1 MSTTEIKQIKSKME
15 GFNTNTFIKEMLVNS
30 KEKFSKNADNKF
42 SKDAYIEDLKKNSV
56 NIFLENLKN
65 KSVKEV
71 TNQYTRSVEDFSK
84 ATQLYCDKKA
94 KEK

>member
-1 MSTTEIKQIKSKME
+1 ME
-15 GFNTNTFIKEMLVNS
+15 GFNTNTFIRDMLTNS
-30 KEKFSKNADNKF
+30 KEKFAKNDDNKF
-42 SKDAYIEDLKKNSV
+42 SKDAYIEDLRKNSI

-71 TNQYTRSVEDFSK
+71 TNQYTKSVEDYSK

>member
-1 MSTTEIKQIKSKME
+1 MIKSKME
-15 GFNTNTFIKEMLVNS
+15 GFNTNTFIRDMLTNS
-30 KEKFSKNADNKF
+30 KEKFAKNDDNKF
-42 SKDAYIEDLKKNSV
+42 SKDAYIEDLRKNSI

-71 TNQYTRSVEDFSK
+71 TNQYTKSVEDYSK

>member
-1 MSTTEIKQIKSKME
+1 ME
-15 GFNTNTFIKEMLVNS
+15 GFNTNTFIREMLTNS
-30 KEKFSKNADNKF
+30 KEKFAKNDDNKF
-42 SKDAYIEDLKKNSV
+42 SKDAYIEDLRKNSI

-71 TNQYTRSVEDFSK
+71 TNQYTKSVEDYSK

>member
-1 MSTTEIKQIKSKME
+1 MIKSKME
-15 GFNTNTFIKEMLVNS
+15 GFNTNTFIREMLTNS
-30 KEKFSKNADNKF
+30 KEKFAKNDDNKF
-42 SKDAYIEDLKKNSV
+42 SKDAYIEDLRKNSI

-71 TNQYTRSVEDFSK
+71 TNQYTKSVEDYSK